1 MNAPALLPKNFFR
14 REYANLVALLS
25 RRIGVHHIETIEDA
39 VQSALMTAL
48 EQWGDSGAPGNPS
61 AWLYRVAHRRVLDE
75 LRGAARRRA
84 IISEQGDRVEASED
98 PLEVSF
104 EQELPD
110 DLLRM
115 LFVCCDPQIPA
126 ASQLV
131 FSLKI
136 LCGFDVQEIALR
148 LFLSEANVYKK
159 LSRARQ
165 RLHAIGKEGWDV
177 AGDQQNDRLPTVHHV
192 LYLLFT
198 EGYLS
203 SHAEQAIRRE
213 LCAEAIRLATLLTAH
228 RVGQESTSR
237 ALRALMHLHM
247 ARLGSRQDETG
258 ALLLLEEQ
266 ERSLWDQSEIQ
277 EGLKWLAAS
286 AEGETFSRYH
296 AEAAIAAEHCLAPSF
311 KDTRWHRVAEL
322 YELLEHVSPSPL
334 HRLNRAIATAEWKGA
349 QAGLAVLEGV
359 EPPTW
364 LAGSYLWSAAQSDL
378 LRRAGEKEK
387 ARERALTAMK
397 TAPNDA
403 IRQLLKKRL
412 MPPFD

>member
-1 MNAPALLPKNFFR
+1 MNAPASLPKNFFR

-84 IISEQGDRVEASED
+84 IISEQSDRVEASED

-148 LFLSEANVYKK
+148 LFLSEAESSSSA
-159 LSRARQ
+159 LAR
-165 RLHAIGKEGWDV
+165 
-177 AGDQQNDRLPTVHHV
+177 DRKGGLGRCGRP
-192 LYLLFT
+192 
-198 EGYLS
+198 
-203 SHAEQAIRRE
+203 AE
-213 LCAEAIRLATLLTAH
+213 
-228 RVGQESTSR
+228 
-237 ALRALMHLHM
+237 
-247 ARLGSRQDETG
+247 
-258 ALLLLEEQ
+258 
-266 ERSLWDQSEIQ
+266 
-277 EGLKWLAAS
+277 
-286 AEGETFSRYH
+286 
-296 AEAAIAAEHCLAPSF
+296 
-311 KDTRWHRVAEL
+311 
-322 YELLEHVSPSPL
+322 
-334 HRLNRAIATAEWKGA
+334 
-349 QAGLAVLEGV
+349 
-359 EPPTW
+359 
-364 LAGSYLWSAAQSDL
+364 
-378 LRRAGEKEK
+378 
-387 ARERALTAMK
+387 
-397 TAPNDA
+397 
-403 IRQLLKKRL
+403 
-412 MPPFD
+412 